1 LKKRSIYLVAF
12 SIAAFG
18 VLVFLLKLDR
28 LGLPLAPNQDTAVWT
43 IEARARFDAKGGP
56 LTARLEIPA
65 EPLGFEILDEDFISS
80 NYGVTTENDELHRT
94 SIWTVR
100 RAKGKQ
106 SVYYRMSVVEADTE
120 KQHTDAFPGFPDRP
134 ERDEALDSAIDALLA
149 QVRDESA
156 DTMSFTG
163 ALIRRVNK
171 LEADGAVGLLNDG
184 AVTTGRRALQ
194 LVDIL
199 ASARIPAR
207 VVWGILLEDEARDA
221 PLLPYVEV
229 HNQSAWTPFDP
240 ISGKRGYPD
249 GFLVWYVGSNPPLE
263 LEGAKNG
270 EVQFAVARTLREMVD
285 VAAQR
290 AQKGDSMWF
299 DFSLFALP
307 IQTQN
312 VYRVLLTVPLGAFL
326 VVLLRGFVGIKTF
339 GTFMP
344 VLIALA
350 FRETELYVGILL
362 FVTIV
367 GLGLWIRFLLER
379 LQLLLVPRLA
389 AVLTIVVLLMLAIS
403 VVSFHLGMD
412 TGISVALFPMVI
424 LAMTI
429 ERMSLVWEE
438 TGGRDAIV
446 QGLGSLIVA
455 SACFLVV
462 SNEQLAH
469 LAYVFPEL
477 LLVVLAASILAGR
490 YTGYRLFEF
499 WRFRSVWR
507 GDGGE
512 SGRTQP

>member
-1 LKKRSIYLVAF
+1 MKVRSIYLVAF
-12 SIAAFG
+12 TIAAIG
-18 VLVFLLKLDR
+18 IAIFLIKLDR

-43 IEARARFDAKGGP
+43 IEARARFEAKGGP

-65 EPLGFEILDEDFISS
+65 APLGFEILDEDFISA
-80 NYGVTTENDELHRT
+80 NYGVTTEHEDLHRS

-106 SVYYRMSVVEADTE
+106 SVYYRMSVIEADTV
-120 KQHTDAFPGFPDRP
+120 KQHSDEFPGFPDRP
-134 ERDEALDSAIDALLA
+134 EREEALDSAIEALLEK
-149 QVRDESA
+149 VRLESA
-156 DTMSFTG
+156 DTVSFTG
-163 ALIRRVNK
+163 ALIRRINK
-171 LEADGAVGLLNDG
+171 LEGDSAVGLLNDG
-184 AVTTGRRALQ
+184 EVTASRRALQ

-207 VVWGILLEDEARDA
+207 VVWGILLEDEVRDGKLA
-221 PLLPYVEV
+221 PYVEV
-229 HNQSAWTPFDP
+229 HNQSVWLPFDP
-240 ISGKRGYPD
+240 LTGKKGYPAR
-249 GFLVWYVGSNPPLE
+249 FLIWYVGSNPLLD

-270 EVQFAVARTLREMVD
+270 EVHFAVARTLREMVD

-290 AQKGDSMWF
+290 AQKGDSAWF
-299 DFSLFALP
+299 DFSVFSLP

-326 VVLLRGFVGIKTF
+326 VVILRGFVGIKTF

-344 VLIALA
+344 VLISLA
-350 FRETELYVGILL
+350 FRDSGLSVGVLL

-379 LQLLLVPRLA
+379 LQLLLVPRLG
-389 AVLTIVVLLMLAIS
+389 AVLTIVVLLMLTIS
-403 VVSFHLGMD
+403 IVSFHFGMD

-438 TGGRDAIV
+438 TGGRDALV
-446 QGLGSLIVA
+446 QGFGSLIVA
-455 SACFLVV
+455 SACYLVV

-469 LAYVFPEL
+469 LVYVFPEL

-490 YTGYRLFEF
+490 YTGYRLLEF
-499 WRFRSVWR
+499 WRFRSVLR
-507 GDGGE
+507 RPE
-512 SGRTQP
+512 EPS

>member
-1 LKKRSIYLVAF
+1 LRTRSIYLAALA
-12 SIAAFG
+12 IAALG
-18 VLVFLLKLDR
+18 IALFLFKVDR

-43 IEARARFDAKGGP
+43 IEARARFEAKGGP
-56 LTARLEIPA
+56 LTAKLEIPA
-65 EPLGFEILDEDFISS
+65 DPLGFEILDEDFISS
-80 NYGVTTENDELHRT
+80 NYGVTTEHEDLHRT

-106 SVYYRMSVVEADTE
+106 SVYYRMSVVEADAA

-134 ERDEALDSAIDALLA
+134 EREEALDSAIEALLEK
-149 QVRDESA
+149 VRVESA
-156 DTMSFTG
+156 DTTSFTG
-163 ALIRRVNK
+163 ALIRRINN
-171 LEADGAVGLLNDG
+171 LEAEGAASLLSG
-184 AVTTGRRALQ
+184 GQVTASRRALQ

-207 VVWGILLEDEARDA
+207 VVWGILLEDDVRDA
-221 PLLPYVEV
+221 QLTPYVEV
-229 HNQSAWTPFDP
+229 HNQSVWLPFDP
-240 ISGKRGYPD
+240 MTGDKGYP
-249 GFLVWYVGSNPPLE
+249 GRFLIWYVGSTPL
-263 LEGAKNG
+263 LDLDGAKNG
-270 EVQFAVARTLREMVD
+270 EVRFAVARTLREMVD

-312 VYRVLLTVPLGAFL
+312 VYRVLLTVPIGAFL

-350 FRETELYVGILL
+350 FRETELYVGVVL

-389 AVLTIVVLLMLAIS
+389 AVLTIVVLLMLTVSI
-403 VVSFHLGMD
+403 VSFHLGMD

-438 TGGRDAIV
+438 TGGRDAIA
-446 QGLGSLIVA
+446 QGAGSLLVA
-455 SACFLVV
+455 SACYLVV
-462 SNEQLAH
+462 SNEYLGH

-490 YTGYRLFEF
+490 YTGYRLLEF
-499 WRFRSVWR
+499 WRFRSVIR
-507 GDGGE
+507 GAGDA
-512 SGRTQP
+512 S

>member
-1 LKKRSIYLVAF
+1 MKKRSIYLAAF
-12 SIAAFG
+12 TIAAIGIAMF
-18 VLVFLLKLDR
+18 LVKLDR
-28 LGLPLAPNQDTAVWT
+28 LGLPLTPNQDTAVWT
-43 IEARARFDAKGGP
+43 IEARARFEAKGGP

-65 EPLGFEILDEDFISS
+65 APLGFEILDEDFISA
-80 NYGVTTENDELHRT
+80 NYGVTTERDDLKRT

-106 SVYYRMSVVEADTE
+106 SVYYRMSVVEADTL

-134 ERDEALDSAIDALLA
+134 EREEAFDSAIEALLEK
-149 QVRDESA
+149 VRNESA
-156 DTMSFTG
+156 DITSFTG

-171 LEADGAVGLLNDG
+171 LEGDSAVGLLNDG
-184 AVTTGRRALQ
+184 EVTASRRALQ

-207 VVWGILLEDEARDA
+207 VVWGILLEDEVRNA
-221 PLLPYVEV
+221 PLVPYVEV
-229 HNQSAWTPFDP
+229 HNQSVWLPFDP
-240 ISGKRGYPD
+240 VTGAKGYPD
-249 GFLVWYVGSNPPLE
+249 GFLIWYIGSNPLLD

-270 EVQFAVARTLREMVD
+270 EVHFAVARTLREMVD

-350 FRETELYVGILL
+350 FRETELWVGILL

-389 AVLTIVVLLMLAIS
+389 AVLTIVVLLMLIIS
-403 VVSFHLGMD
+403 IVSFHLGMD

-438 TGGRDAIV
+438 TGGRDAIT
-446 QGLGSLIVA
+446 QGAGSLLVA
-455 SACFLVV
+455 SACYLVV
-462 SNEQLAH
+462 SNEYLAH

-477 LLVVLAASILAGR
+477 LLVVLAASIVLGR
-490 YTGYRLFEF
+490 YTGYRLLEF
-499 WRFRSVWR
+499 WRFRSVWMGR
-507 GDGGE
+507 GDP
-512 SGRTQP
+512 T

>member
-1 LKKRSIYLVAF
+1 MKKRSIYLAAF
-12 SIAAFG
+12 TIAAIGIAMF
-18 VLVFLLKLDR
+18 LVKLDR
-28 LGLPLAPNQDTAVWT
+28 LGLPLTPNQDTAVWT
-43 IEARARFDAKGGP
+43 IEARARFEAKGGP

-65 EPLGFEILDEDFISS
+65 APLGFEILDEDFISA
-80 NYGVTTENDELHRT
+80 NYGVTTERDDLKRT

-106 SVYYRMSVVEADTE
+106 SVYYRMSVVEADTV

-134 ERDEALDSAIDALLA
+134 EREEAFDSAIEALLEK
-149 QVRDESA
+149 VRNESA
-156 DTMSFTG
+156 DITSFTG

-171 LEADGAVGLLNDG
+171 LEGDSAVGLLNDG
-184 AVTTGRRALQ
+184 EVTASRRALQ

-207 VVWGILLEDEARDA
+207 VVWGILLEDEVRNA
-221 PLLPYVEV
+221 PLVPYVEV
-229 HNQSAWTPFDP
+229 HNQSVWLPFDP
-240 ISGKRGYPD
+240 LTGDKGYPD
-249 GFLVWYVGSNPPLE
+249 GFLIWYVGSNPPLD

-270 EVQFAVARTLREMVD
+270 EVHFAVARTLREMVD

-350 FRETELYVGILL
+350 FRETELWVGILL

-389 AVLTIVVLLMLAIS
+389 AVLTIVVLLMLIIS
-403 VVSFHLGMD
+403 IVSFHLGMD

-438 TGGRDAIV
+438 TGGRDAIT
-446 QGLGSLIVA
+446 QGAGSLLVA
-455 SACFLVV
+455 SACYLVV
-462 SNEQLAH
+462 SNEVLAH

-477 LLVVLAASILAGR
+477 LLVVLAAAIVLGR
-490 YTGYRLFEF
+490 YTGYRLLEF
-499 WRFRSVWR
+499 WRFRSVWLGR
-507 GDGGE
+507 GDP
-512 SGRTQP
+512 S